1 MFGKSKDEVKIETII
16 GEETLLQGTIKAKSG
31 VRIDGKF
38 EGGDIEGHT
47 VIVGTSGVVSGDIS
61 AQKVIIGG
69 KVTGNITT
77 HLLEIQRHAQ
87 VYGDVHTS
95 ILTISEGAIYE
106 GHCVMSVPEEKVV
119 EPHLRKR

>member
-1 MFGKSKDEVKIETII
+1 MLGKSKEEVKIETVI

-47 VIVGTSGVVSGDIS
+47 VIVGVSGSVSGDIT

-77 HLLEIQRHAQ
+77 RSLEIQRNAQ

-95 ILTISEGAIYE
+95 SLSISEGALYE
-106 GHCVMSVPEEKVV
+106 GHCVMSVAEEKVI
-119 EPHLRKR
+119 ESPLRKR